1 MEYKDYY
8 KILGVDRKANADVI
22 KRAYRKLAKQYH
34 PDRNPGDKK
43 AEDTFKEINE
53 ANEVLSDP
61 AKRARYDQLGEDYS
75 RWQQRGAQPGHFNWE
90 DWASNPQGG
99 VSSDYGNLDEILG
112 GSFSEFFRRIFGGM
126 PDVGRAGGVPR
137 GAYGRSA
144 PVPAPAYEQEVRIT
158 LKEAFQGAIRIV
170 EIAGRRLEV
179 KIPAGARN
187 GLKVRVA
194 DAMTAAAGQK
204 QDLYL
209 VIQVA
214 DDPAF
219 ERKGNDLH
227 TTIPVDLYTAV
238 LGGEATVPTLSG
250 NVVLTIP
257 PGAQP
262 DQTFRL
268 AGRGMPHLKSPSTH
282 GDLLVRIKVKLPRN
296 LSQAQKELF
305 QKLAKS

>member
-8 KILGVDRKANADVI
+8 KILGVDRNANEDVI

-43 AEDTFKEINE
+43 SEDTFKEINE
-53 ANEVLSDP
+53 AYEVLSDP
-61 AKRARYDQLGEDYS
+61 AKRSRYDQLGESYS
-75 RWQQRGAQPGHFNWE
+75 RWQQRGAQPGGFNWD
-90 DWASNPQGG
+90 DWATYAPGG
-99 VSSDYGNLDEILG
+99 GMSGDYGSLDEILG

-126 PDVGRAGGVPR
+126 PDVGRTGGVPR
-137 GAYGRSA
+137 SAYGR
-144 PVPAPAYEQEVRIT
+144 PGPAPAYEQEVRIT
-158 LKEAFQGAIRIV
+158 LQEAFHGATRLV
-170 EIAGRRLEV
+170 EIGGRRLEV

-194 DAMTAAAGQK
+194 DAMTSSTGQK

-214 DDPAF
+214 DNPAF
-219 ERKGNDLH
+219 ERKGNDLY
-227 TTIPVDLYTAV
+227 TTIPVDLYTAI

-268 AGRGMPHLKSPSTH
+268 AGRGMPQLKTPSMH
-282 GDLLVRIKVKLPRN
+282 GDLFVKIKVKLPRS
-296 LSQAQKELF
+296 LTPAQKELF
-305 QKLAKS
+305 QKLSKS